1 MMPQRV
7 RVGRDVRLV
16 ARHVDGVELEGRP
29 RLRPGQP
36 IDVVGV
42 DDPCSLRAR
51 RANVWT
57 WLVVD
62 VGSGGPVFRGFCR
75 WDLPTRE

>member
-1 MMPQRV
+1 MMAQRV

-16 ARHVDGVELEGRP
+16 ARHVDGVELEGRS

-36 IDVVGV
+36 VDLIGIDDQFSARG
-42 DDPCSLRAR
+42 R

-57 WLVVD
+57 WLLID
-62 VGSGGPVFRGFCR
+62 VGISGPVFRGFCR
-75 WDLPTRE
+75 WER